1 MTKNQHSDSSDPKF
15 YRAGKFQP
23 KLCADWLIKNYHII
37 RLSGNELHW
46 YDKRSGLYVNNDY
59 GEIQSFIINSQKN
72 DLGDFHIGQVMNR
85 LQYTAPII
93 RTTMSEDLIAFNNG
107 VYNLE
112 TGRLS
117 KFDADKFIFTSK
129 LKVDFVNPSSADA
142 DTIAFVDKFFN
153 DIAMGDTELITLL
166 YEIIGSCC
174 YRSSDLE
181 MCFICHGNG
190 GNAKSRFFDIIQ
202 ALVGSSCSNLR
213 LRDIMNNRFAVSN
226 LQNMTVNISHDEEQM
241 TVNDIGLLKALVSG
255 NPIQVDKK
263 YEIKQIQFA
272 PYTTFLI
279 GTNNLI
285 DFKDSSDG
293 FRRKFR
299 IVPFR
304 NKFTGTNRDFR
315 IARKLCSLPG
325 LEVIAYRA
333 MKCFTEVVHRGYFT
347 EPASVIAETDDYL
360 LDTIPLM
367 EFVQEFPI
375 DDRPGHK
382 ISTESYFNLYKD
394 VYCKEH
400 QQTPITTD
408 LSKFGGYLRSHG
420 IKHRRIFIDYFGRKL
435 PFYITDKYSPKQD
448 IDKHFQKYSFNQL
461 ASKGLVKGWDWYE
474 SGWYDKIKDSADLSD
489 FGLDTDLDS
498 IVISDLIEHRMAPVR
513 IADALQVNSSSP
525 TDDDFKIPF

>member
-1 MTKNQHSDSSDPKF
+1 MNKKHNSGSCEPNY

-23 KLCADWLIKNYHII
+23 KLCADWLIKNYHIA
-37 RLSGNELHW
+37 RLAGNELHW

-59 GEIQSFIINSQKN
+59 GEIQSLILNSQKN

-93 RTTMSEDLIAFNNG
+93 RTTMSEDYIAFNNG
-107 VYNLE
+107 VYNLQ

-129 LKVDFVNPSSADA
+129 LGVDFVNPSSADA

-181 MCFICHGNG
+181 MCFIFHGNG

-213 LRDIMNNRFAVSN
+213 LNDIVNNRFSISN
-226 LQNMTVNISHDEEQM
+226 LQGMTVNISHDEEQM
-241 TVNDIGLLKALVSG
+241 TVTDIGLLKSLVSG

-263 YEIKQIQFA
+263 YEVKQVQFA

-304 NKFTGTNRDFR
+304 NKFTGTNRDIK
-315 IARKLCSLPG
+315 IARQLCSHPV
-325 LEVIAYRA
+325 LEVVAYRA
-333 MKCFTEVVHRGYFT
+333 MKCFTEAVHRGSFT
-347 EPASVIAETDDYL
+347 EPASVTSATDDYL

-367 EFVQEFPI
+367 EFVRDYPI
-375 DDRPGHK
+375 DSRAGHK
-382 ISTESYFNLYKD
+382 ISTDGYLKLY
-394 VYCKEH
+394 VNVWCKEH

-408 LSKFGGYLRSHG
+408 LSKFGGYLRPFG
-420 IKHRRIFIDYFGRKL
+420 ITHRRIHIDYFDRKL
-435 PFYITDKYSPKQD
+435 PYYITDNYSPKQD
-448 IDKHFQKYSFNQL
+448 IDKHFQKYSYNQL
-461 ASKGLVKGWDWYE
+461 SSMGLVHGWDWYE
-474 SGWYDKIKDSADLSD
+474 SGWYDKIRDSADLSY
-489 FGLDTDLDS
+489 FGWDTDLDS
-498 IVISDLIEHRMAPVR
+498 IVIADLIEHRMAPLR
-513 IADALQVNSSSP
+513 IDDTLQVNSSSP
-525 TDDDFKIPF
+525 ADDFEIPF